1 MKNKIIL
8 LGILFIGLFANAQQE
23 AQYTQYMYNTANV
36 NPAYA
41 GSRESLSVL
50 LMHRTQWVGLDGAPV
65 TNTFTAH
72 SPLGESKLGLGV
84 SVINDRLGPSEENM
98 VSVDLSYY
106 IQTASQF
113 KLAFGVKGTANFL
126 NVDFNK
132 TKIFDPND
140 GLIRANI
147 DNRFFPN
154 IGAGVLLYS
163 DKTYF
168 GVSIPYML
176 EQKYYDNDVQFVA
189 SEKMHL
195 HVIGGYVFDLNDN
208 LKFKPAIKA
217 KAVKGAPLQLDF
229 SANFLFNEKFTVG
242 GAYRW
247 DAAWSALAGFQI
259 SKSWLIGYAY
269 DKDVTNLG
277 SFNSGS
283 HEIFLRYEL
292 FKSNSKVLAPRFF

>member
-65 TNTFTAH
+65 TNTFTSH